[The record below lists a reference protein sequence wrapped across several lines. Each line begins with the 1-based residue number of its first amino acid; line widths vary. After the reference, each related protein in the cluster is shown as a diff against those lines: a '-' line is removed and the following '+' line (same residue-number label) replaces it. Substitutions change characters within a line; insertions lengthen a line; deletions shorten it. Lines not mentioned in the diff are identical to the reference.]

1 MAHPPPAQTQTLT
14 QCARCRRPADEPESW
29 LEPRRLRTP
38 SSDPSGYTYRHKI
51 VEHLVCADC
60 YARVRRGAPPVV
72 NNGMKVLAAFIAG
85 ALLVAATLPIIKPN
99 LVAGFWRNGAAP
111 SGWHEGHTERPA
123 DFARSRF

>member
-1 MAHPPPAQTQTLT
+1 MAHPPPAHTLT
-14 QCARCRRPADEPESW
+14 QCTRCRRPADGLESW
-29 LEPRRLRTP
+29 LERRRLKTP
-38 SSDPSGYTYRHKI
+38 SKDPGGYSYSHRI

-85 ALLVAATLPIIKPN
+85 ALLVAAALPSLKPN
-99 LVAGFWRNGAAP
+99 LVAAFWRNGAAP

-123 DFARSRF
+123 EFARGRF